1 MIKKKSIPLFLLKLK
16 LSILLLL
23 LSGFGCMAQYRYT
36 LKIISV
42 NAANQ
47 AEINYLIKKRAVAL
61 KFTDSLSC
69 LRTVRLSLDNFYEQ
83 GYLAASYDSII
94 VLDSTM
100 IAYLKL
106 GEKYKWAQLKF
117 APDKEYLMRILG
129 TSSFTKNIFT
139 PKQFAA
145 LNKKVL
151 QYYENNGYPFAAV
164 QLKTVEIKNQS
175 ISAFYDIKTNN
186 RIAVDSIHLTG
197 TAKIS
202 KTILY
207 NYLSIEP
214 KDLYNESLIRRISA
228 RIKEVNFVTQYKSPQ
243 VVFNPE
249 GCYIDLYLNDKKSSQ
264 IDGILGIMPPNVKGG
279 KTTLTGDF
287 RMRLQN
293 SFAKG
298 ELIDLHWERPQAATQ
313 VLNVKFIYPFL
324 FKTPFGLDAAL
335 NLRKQDST
343 YLNVL
348 GNLGI
353 NYFLPGGNYIK
364 FYVESFTSNLL
375 STKGLETLTT
385 LPPYA
390 DIKKRLG
397 GIGIRK
403 EQLDYRYNPRKGYS
417 IEATASAGLRTI
429 EPNSKIK
436 PELYDSVELKTT
448 QYVGQFVFNNYFPLG
463 NRNVINLGLQGA
475 ALFSNNIF
483 QNELYFIGGLTTLRG
498 FDDQSIAAS
507 QYLIAKC
514 EYRFILDQGSYLLA
528 FFNAAHYQNKSDKQ
542 DITDTPFGFGVGLSF
557 ETRLGVFSFNYA
569 LGKQFDN
576 PIYIRSAK
584 IHFGII
590 SYF

>member
-1 MIKKKSIPLFLLKLK
+1 MMASRLTYTIPLKLT
-16 LSILLLL
+16 LSILILLI
-23 LSGFGCMAQYRYT
+23 SGFKSVAQYRYNLT
-36 LKIISV
+36 ITTINVAQQPDANYILKKNELAFNFS
-42 NAANQ
+42 
-47 AEINYLIKKRAVAL
+47 
-61 KFTDSLSC
+61 DSLSV
-69 LRTVRLSLDNFYEQ
+69 LQTLRLSLSGFNEQ
-83 GYLAASYDSII
+83 GYLAASYDHVIFK
-94 VLDSTM
+94 DST
-100 IAYLKL
+100 ITAYLNL
-106 GEKYKWAQLKF
+106 GEKYKWANLKF
-117 APDKEYLMRILG
+117 APDKEYLIRIIG
-129 TSSFTKNIFT
+129 TTSYTKNIFS
-139 PKQFAA
+139 PRQLAA
-145 LNKKVL
+145 LNKKML
-151 QYYENNGYPFAAV
+151 QYYENSGYPFAQV
-164 QLKTVEIKNQS
+164 QLKDIIVENNAIT
-175 ISAFYDIKTNN
+175 AFYDIKTNN
-186 RIAVDSIHLTG
+186 RIAIDSIRLNG

-207 NYLSIEP
+207 NYLSIAP
-214 KDLYNESLIRRISA
+214 KDYYNESLIRKISA
-228 RIKEVNFVTQYKSPQ
+228 RIKEINFVTPYKPPQ
-243 VVFNPE
+243 LVFNTE

-298 ELIDLHWERPQAATQ
+298 ELIDLHWERPMAATQ
-313 VLNVKFIYPFL
+313 VLNLKFIYPFL
-324 FKTPFGLDAAL
+324 FKTPFGIDAAL

-348 GNLGI
+348 GNLGL

-375 STKGLETLTT
+375 TTKGLENLTT

-403 EQLDYRYNPRKGYS
+403 EQLDYRYNPRRGYS

-436 PELYDSVELKTT
+436 PELYDSVELRTT
-448 QYVGQFVFNNYFPLG
+448 QYTGQFIFNNYLPIG

-475 ALFSNNIF
+475 GLFSNDIF
-483 QNELYFIGGLTTLRG
+483 QNELFFIGGLTTLRG

-507 QYLIAKC
+507 QYLIGKV

-528 FFNAAHYQNKSDKQ
+528 FFNAAHYENKADNQNIS
-542 DITDTPFGFGVGLSF
+542 DTPFGFGAGLSF
-557 ETRLGVFSFNYA
+557 ETRIGVFSFNYA

>member
-1 MIKKKSIPLFLLKLK
+1 MIEKKSTYSYLLKRNI
-16 LSILLLL
+16 SVMLLLI
-23 LSGFGCMAQYRYT
+23 SGFFSNAQYRYS
-36 LKIISV
+36 LKIITT
-42 NAANQ
+42 NAAVQ
-47 AEINYLIKKRAVAL
+47 TDADYLIKKKALAL
-61 KFTDSLSC
+61 KFNDSLSC
-69 LRTVRLSLDNFYEQ
+69 LQTVRSSLGYFYEQ
-83 GYLAASYDSII
+83 GYLAASYDS
-94 VLDSTM
+94 VLALDSNM
-100 IAYLKL
+100 IAYLNL

-129 TSSFTKNIFT
+129 TGSFTKNVFT

-151 QYYENNGYPFAAV
+151 QYYENNGYPFADV
-164 QLKTVEIKNQS
+164 QLKDVVVKNQA
-175 ISAFYDIKTNN
+175 ITAFYDIKTNN
-186 RIAVDSIHLTG
+186 RIAIDSIRLNG

-207 NYLSIEP
+207 NYLSIDP
-214 KDLYNESLIRRISA
+214 KDLYNESIVRRISA
-228 RIKEVNFVTQYKSPQ
+228 RIKEINFVTQYKSPQ

-249 GCYIDLYLNDKKSSQ
+249 GCYIELYLNDKKSSQ
-264 IDGILGIMPPNVKGG
+264 IDGILGIMPPNIKGG

-343 YLNVL
+343 FLNVL
-348 GNLGI
+348 GNVGV

-364 FYVESFTSNLL
+364 FYVESFTSSLL
-375 STKGLETLTT
+375 STKGLENLTT

-429 EPNSKIK
+429 ELNSKIK
-436 PELYDSVELKTT
+436 PELYDSLELKNT
-448 QYVGQFVFNNYFPLG
+448 QYITQFVFNNYIPLG
-463 NRNVINLGLQGA
+463 NRHVINLGLQGA
-475 ALFSNNIF
+475 GLFSNNIF
-483 QNELYFIGGLTTLRG
+483 VNELFFIGGLTTLRG

-528 FFNAAHYQNKSDKQ
+528 FFNAAHYQNKADNK
-542 DITDTPFGFGVGLSF
+542 DITDTPYGFGLGLSF

-569 LGKQFDN
+569 LGKEFDN
-576 PIYIRSAK
+576 PIFIRTAK